1 MISKRGDQATDA
13 MTEPDPRREREIV
26 DRARAG
32 DRGAMDALYDLYLDR
47 IYRYVVVRVKNPS
60 DAEDITAEVFVR
72 VIEALPRFQW
82 QDVPFVSWVFR
93 IAHNQVVSHY
103 RRVQARPTQT
113 PIDDIDFVDQQAGPE
128 RLVEHQL
135 TMEEVAQAAQKL
147 PEQQRRVIELRF
159 GAGLSVRETAQALG
173 KSENN
178 VKVLQFKA
186 IAKLQKLLGAEG
198 RPPTK
203 RS

>member
-1 MISKRGDQATDA
+1 MTSRRGDQTADP

-32 DRGAMDALYDLYLDR
+32 DREAMDALYDLYLDR
-47 IYRYVVVRVKNPS
+47 IFRYVLVRVKNPS

-72 VIEALPRFQW
+72 VVEALPRFQW

-103 RRVQARPTQT
+103 RRVQSRPSQA
-113 PIDDIDFVDQQAGPE
+113 PIDDIDFVDQEAGPE
-128 RLVEHQL
+128 RVVEHLL
-135 TMEEVAQAAQKL
+135 TMEEVARAAQKL

-198 RPPTK
+198 RPRAK
-203 RS
+203 KS